1 MVAYTIRR
9 SDGMGERLIE
19 CQWWISGAECV
30 NDGLWRREGEE
41 GALSASIRSRAGL
54 LAGMQDRFASM
65 CVW

>member
-30 NDGLWRREGEE
+30 NDGLWRRWEE
-41 GALSASIRSRAGL
+41 ETGFDGVDA
-54 LAGMQDRFASM
+54 F
-65 CVW
+65 VT